1 MKRKKVSIIG
11 AGHVGASTAQLL
23 ALAGISDVV
32 LFDVVEGMPQGK
44 ALDLSQACSIW
55 NSSAS
60 VEGTNNYADTAGS
73 DVIVVTAGI
82 ARKPGMSRDDLL
94 KTNAEIVSAVG
105 RGIAGGSPDA
115 VIIAVTNPMDVMAH
129 LLYKTTGFP
138 HHRVMGMGGV
148 LDAARFSTFV
158 GWELN
163 VSSGSVNSVILGGHG
178 DQMVPMPRFTTVNGV
193 PITELIP
200 EDKIEALVERTR
212 GGGAEIVSLL
222 RTGSAYYA
230 PAAATFQM
238 VKAILFDE
246 KRPLPA
252 SCYLTG
258 QYGIEGLY
266 AGVQAILGAGGAEKI
281 IELKLNNKEREA
293 FIKSAD
299 AVSGLVKTLNI
310 L

>member
-23 ALAGISDVV
+23 AHSGICDVV

-44 ALDLSQACSIW
+44 ALDLSEACPLW
-55 NSSAS
+55 NSAS
-60 VEGTNNYADTAGS
+60 TVTGTNDYADTAGS

-94 KTNAEIVSAVG
+94 KTNAEIVGAVG
-105 RGIAGGSPDA
+105 KGITAASPNG

-158 GWELN
+158 AWELN
-163 VSSGSVNSVILGGHG
+163 VAPGAVNSVILGGHG
-178 DQMVPMPRFTTVNGV
+178 DQMVPMPRFTTVGGV
-193 PITELIP
+193 PVTELIP
-200 EDKIEALVERTR
+200 PDRINALVERTR
-212 GGGAEIVSLL
+212 SGGAEIVSLL
-222 RTGSAYYA
+222 KTGSAYYA
-230 PAAATFQM
+230 PAASTFQM
-238 VKAILFDE
+238 VKAIIFDE

-252 SCYLTG
+252 ACYLTG
-258 QYGIEGLY
+258 QYGVSGLY
-266 AGVQAILGAGGAEKI
+266 AGVPAILGAAGVERI
-281 IELKLNNKEREA
+281 IELKLNKHEHEEFTR
-293 FIKSAD
+293 SAG
-299 AVSGLVKTLNI
+299 AVASLVKILN